1 MTWRLT
7 DCTPGSVPGPTLGN
21 EYGKRF
27 ISRPV
32 RHIDGEAGSRAVAQP
47 SDVSCDRPTGANIL
61 RDHDGHVKLADFGA
75 AKRLHTIVSRSAA
88 HTMTGTPYYMAPEI
102 IEGKGYGRKADVW

>member
-1 MTWRLT
+1 
-7 DCTPGSVPGPTLGN
+7 
-21 EYGKRF
+21 
-27 ISRPV
+27 
-32 RHIDGEAGSRAVAQP
+32 
-47 SDVSCDRPTGANIL
+47 
-61 RDHDGHVKLADFGA
+61 LADFGA

>member
-1 MTWRLT
+1 MMFGLYRRWFDAVCCVLT
-7 DCTPGSVPGPTLGN
+7 T
-21 EYGKRF
+21 
-27 ISRPV
+27 
-32 RHIDGEAGSRAVAQP
+32 
-47 SDVSCDRPTGANIL
+47 TGANIL

-102 IEGKGYGRKADVW
+102 IEGNGYGRKADVW

>member
-1 MTWRLT
+1 MNSDQLNI
-7 DCTPGSVPGPTLGN
+7 VN
-21 EYGKRF
+21 YVK
-27 ISRPV
+27 
-32 RHIDGEAGSRAVAQP
+32 P
-47 SDVSCDRPTGANIL
+47 SGQSIFLLKLVILCVDLTGANIL

-102 IEGKGYGRKADVW
+102 IEGNGYGRKADVW